1 MVIDFGKSKIFKWQM
16 TQTVYGVVGR
26 DFAPAHLLEQFANGF
41 SVHVRLRRMALRG
54 PSGGL

>member
-26 DFAPAHLLEQFANGF
+26 DFALAHLLEQFANGF
-41 SVHVRLRRMALRG
+41 SVHVRLAPMA
-54 PSGGL
+54 